1 MCLPRDEGGIIT
13 YCRLI
18 ARDVSSSKFFSVFLS
33 LLRPSLL
40 GNARLMRVEP
50 VAKTKTYPYL
60 TNSCMFW
67 EGICFLDYGLW
78 FVKTTFR
85 FRIFHRLS
93 REIGR
98 LLKRNAWDSERKN
111 EK

>member
-40 GNARLMRVEP
+40 GNARLMGVEP
-50 VAKTKTYPYL
+50 VAKTKTSISYEFVYVL
-60 TNSCMFW
+60 GRIHHTFKQTLRGTLRNMFS
-67 EGICFLDYGLW
+67 GLW
-78 FVKTTFR
+78 IMVCKDYF
-85 FRIFHRLS
+85 
-93 REIGR
+93 
-98 LLKRNAWDSERKN
+98 
-111 EK
+111 

>member
-18 ARDVSSSKFFSVFLS
+18 ARDASSSKFFSVFLS

-40 GNARLMRVEP
+40 GNARLMGVEP

-67 EGICFLDYGLW
+67 EGSTI
-78 FVKTTFR
+78 
-85 FRIFHRLS
+85 LS
-93 REIGR
+93 
-98 LLKRNAWDSERKN
+98 KRRYEGH
-111 EK
+111 